1 MERLLDGHIEVLMM
15 MESDGDI
22 VRRTYRGTDDDGK

>member
-1 MERLLDGHIEVLMM
+1 MERLLDEHIKELMM
-15 MESDGDI
+15 MESNGET